1 MKGII
6 SLFVFN
12 ILSSKTHN
20 FKDVLEGL
28 AVLIVQR
35 VLLIEGCMSRVPELP
50 AYLLFVQWVKR
61 ADSSHDTYHPFLS
74 RIIRFVCEKSQ
85 YTGRVTATT

>member
-1 MKGII
+1 MD
-6 SLFVFN
+6 VN

-35 VLLIEGCMSRVPELP
+35 VLLIEDACLGFLSYLP
-50 AYLLFVQWVKR
+50 TYSLFNGLSEQIHHMIHTTLFLVVLYVLFVKNLNIQG
-61 ADSSHDTYHPFLS
+61 
-74 RIIRFVCEKSQ
+74 E
-85 YTGRVTATT
+85 

>member
-35 VLLIEGCMSRVPELP
+35 VLLIEGRMSRVPELP
-50 AYLLFVQWVKR
+50 ASLPTYSLFNGLSEQIHHMIHTTLFLVVLYVLFVKNLNIQG
-61 ADSSHDTYHPFLS
+61 
-74 RIIRFVCEKSQ
+74 E
-85 YTGRVTATT
+85 